1 MLRCSEAQNVAS
13 KCNGRTATYRTLIGS
28 QVYFQLQLLYG
39 NQQRAVR
46 KQKRAI
52 ICTCPLLHWIY
63 KTGHISHAIQAALY
77 IICLT
82 EYFVHICTNKS
93 DNPVL
98 NYFKS
103 KHSSMFMAGIFDYS
117 NEKAPKKLSPPP
129 RPKIN
134 QSVHFPI
141 IYFLVLRIESFL
153 LYILVNLFC
162 PKP

>member
-1 MLRCSEAQNVAS
+1 MEKWVC
-13 KCNGRTATYRTLIGS
+13 RTATYRTVIGS
-28 QVYFQLQLLYG
+28 RVYFQLQLLYG

-52 ICTCPLLHWIY
+52 ICTCPLLQWIY

-82 EYFVHICTNKS
+82 DFFVHICTNKS

-103 KHSSMFMAGIFDYS
+103 KHSSMFMAGIFDHS
-117 NEKAPKKLSPPP
+117 NGKAPKKLS
-129 RPKIN
+129 KIN
-134 QSVHFPI
+134 QSVHVPI
-141 IYFLVLRIESFL
+141 TYFLLVGIEFFL
-153 LYILVNLFC
+153 LYILLRLFC

>member
-1 MLRCSEAQNVAS
+1 MRCSIAQNFAS
-13 KCNGRTATYRTLIGS
+13 KCNGRTATYWTVIGS
-28 QVYFQLQLLYG
+28 RVYFQLQLLYG

-52 ICTCPLLHWIY
+52 ICTCPLLQWIY
-63 KTGHISHAIQAALY
+63 KTGRISHAIQAALY

-82 EYFVHICTNKS
+82 DFFVHICTNKS

-103 KHSSMFMAGIFDYS
+103 KHSSMFMAGIFDHS
-117 NEKAPKKLSPPP
+117 NGKAQKKLSPPP

-141 IYFLVLRIESFL
+141 IYFLLFGIESFL

>member
-1 MLRCSEAQNVAS
+1 MPRILHQSVMEKWVC
-13 KCNGRTATYRTLIGS
+13 RTATYRTVIGS
-28 QVYFQLQLLYG
+28 RICFQPQLLYG

-52 ICTCPLLHWIY
+52 ICTCPLLQWIY

-82 EYFVHICTNKS
+82 DFFVHICTNKS

-103 KHSSMFMAGIFDYS
+103 KHSSMFMAGIFDHS
-117 NEKAPKKLSPPP
+117 NGKAPKKL
-129 RPKIN
+129 I
-134 QSVHFPI
+134 SVHFPI
-141 IYFLVLRIESFL
+141 IYFLLFGIESFL

>member
-1 MLRCSEAQNVAS
+1 MLRCLIAQNFAS

-28 QVYFQLQLLYG
+28 RVYFQLQLLYG

-52 ICTCPLLHWIY
+52 ICTCPLLQWIY

-82 EYFVHICTNKS
+82 DFFVHICTNKS

-103 KHSSMFMAGIFDYS
+103 KHSSMFMAGIFDHS
-117 NEKAPKKLSPPP
+117 NGKAPKKLS
-129 RPKIN
+129 KIN
-134 QSVHFPI
+134 QSVHVPI
-141 IYFLVLRIESFL
+141 TYFLLVGIEFFL
-153 LYILVNLFC
+153 LYILLRLFC